1 MKYIYPSVL
10 EQFYCAGERC
20 SAPCAAP
27 VDMTWTQTLGP
38 YCENGLSLACPE
50 AAKCLL
56 LHEAPLTFR
65 QKSDGQAPAPLE
77 GLTQEQLDLMWDA
90 RKTMDILLQNRELTF
105 RERVVL
111 AATYGAEFE
120 PMITSSARYAYDE
133 MDWGYTEQP
142 MRQLT
147 SAVHLL
153 GRWELKRSDLINL
166 LMDFHRL
173 CSHDLVLANH
183 MRETMRL
190 FERLSGEEFRQLR
203 DQFDAFMAPR
213 DYLFEN
219 LMVYYVHRYFLA
231 WAQEKTVVPG
241 VRFLAVSFALLRAM
255 ACRVGKETGSRTVQ
269 ARRARVGAYARCVEE
284 DPAVFQ
290 ALEQRFQESP
300 LYSRERLQRLLWR

>member
-1 MKYIYPSVL
+1 MQYIYPSEL
-10 EQFYCAGERC
+10 KQFYCAGERC
-20 SAPCAAP
+20 TVSCAAP
-27 VDMTWTQTLGP
+27 VDMTWIRTLGQ
-38 YCENGLSLACPE
+38 YCEMGLSLACPE
-50 AAKCLL
+50 AAKTLL
-56 LHEAPLTFR
+56 LHPEPAAFLHRT
-65 QKSDGQAPAPLE
+65 DHQAPAPLE
-77 GLTQEQLDLMWDA
+77 GLTQAQLDLMWDA

-111 AATYGAEFE
+111 AVTYGAEFE

-142 MRQLT
+142 MRQLQ

-173 CSHDLVLANH
+173 CGHDLVLANH
-183 MRETMRL
+183 MQEAMRL
-190 FERLSGEEFRQLR
+190 FEGLSGEAFRQLR
-203 DQFDAFMAPR
+203 DQFDAYMAPR

-219 LMVYYVHRYFLA
+219 LMVYDVHRYFLA
-231 WAQEKTVVPG
+231 WAGEETVAPG

-255 ACRVGKETGSRTVQ
+255 ACRIWKETGELTDQ
-269 ARRARVGAYARCVEE
+269 ALLSLFGSYARCVEE
-284 DPAVFQ
+284 NPAVLQ

-300 LYSRERLQRLLWR
+300 LYDRERLQRLLWR

>member
-111 AATYGAEFE
+111 AAAYGAEFE

-153 GRWELKRSDLINL
+153 GRWELKRSDLINI

-255 ACRVGKETGSRTVQ
+255 ACRVWKETGALTDQ
-269 ARRARVGAYARCVEE
+269 ALLSLFGGYARCVEE

>member
-1 MKYIYPSVL
+1 MQYIYPSEL
-10 EQFYCAGERC
+10 KQFYCAGEHC
-20 SAPCAAP
+20 SVPCAAP
-27 VDMTWTQTLGP
+27 VDMTWTRTLGP
-38 YCENGLSLACPE
+38 YCEMGLSLACPE
-50 AAKCLL
+50 AAKTLL
-56 LHEAPLTFR
+56 LHPEPAVFR
-65 QKSDGQAPAPLE
+65 QKKDEQSPAPLE
-77 GLTQEQLDLMWDA
+77 GLTREQLDLMWDA

-120 PMITSSARYAYDE
+120 PMITSTARYAYDE

-153 GRWELKRSDLINL
+153 GRWELKRSDLSNI

-173 CSHDLVLANH
+173 CGHDLVLANH

-190 FERLSGEEFRQLR
+190 FEGLSGEEFRQLR
-203 DQFDAFMAPR
+203 DQFDEFMAPR

-231 WAQEKTVVPG
+231 WAKEKTVVPG
-241 VRFLAVSFALLRAM
+241 VRLMAVSFALLRAM
-255 ACRVGKETGSRTVQ
+255 AARIWKETGALTDQ
-269 ARRARVGAYARCVEE
+269 ALLSLFGGYARCVEE

-290 ALEQRFQESP
+290 ALQQRFQESP